1 MGDRLQDKVAVI
13 TGAASG
19 VGRGTATKFV
29 QEGARVVVADIQED
43 KGAALAKELG
53 EAAEFVWVD
62 VCIEND
68 VKHMIDHAITTF
80 GRLDCL
86 FNNAGFGGVT
96 GDIQTTDLG
105 EPYERTVGGLLTGVV
120 AGMKHAVPI
129 MKAAGGGSII
139 STASVAG
146 TGGGYGPHVYSAVK
160 SAVINLTRSVALELG
175 PSNIRV
181 NAICPGGIATPIFAG
196 ELARQGGNVDYAE
209 VVKPVLSLMQPI
221 PRAGT
226 PQDIANAACFLASDE
241 ASFISGQAIIVDG
254 GLTAGSW
261 THPSFGHDPQE
272 IMSQLF
278 GIDDI
283 EQVDMVVHKRSDS
296 HSGPVR

>member
-19 VGRGTATKFV
+19 MGRSTATKFV
-29 QEGARVVVADIQED
+29 QEGARVVIADIQED
-43 KGAALAKELG
+43 KGEALARELG
-53 EAAEFVWVD
+53 EAAQFVSVD
-62 VCIEND
+62 VCIED
-68 VKHMIDHAITTF
+68 HIKHMIDHAITYF

-96 GDIQTTDLG
+96 GDIETTDLG
-105 EPYERTVGGLLTGVV
+105 EPYDRTVAGMLTGVL
-120 AGMKHAVPI
+120 AGIKHAAPH
-129 MKAAGGGSII
+129 MKAAGAGSII

-146 TGGGYGPHVYSAVK
+146 TRGGYGPHVYSAVK

-209 VVKPVLSLMQPI
+209 AVKPVLSLMQPI
-221 PRAGT
+221 PRAGR
-226 PQDIANAACFLASDE
+226 PEDIANAACFLASDE
-241 ASFISGQAIIVDG
+241 SSFITGQAIIVDG
-254 GLTAGSW
+254 GLTAGAW
-261 THPSFGHDPQE
+261 IHPSFGADPQE
-272 IMSQLF
+272 IMAQLL

-283 EQVDMVVHKRSDS
+283 REIDMVVHERTDQ
-296 HSGPVR
+296 V

>member
-1 MGDRLQDKVAVI
+1 MGDRLKDKVAVI

-19 VGRGTATKFV
+19 MGRGTAIKFV
-29 QEGARVVVADIQED
+29 QEGARVVIADIQED
-43 KGAALAKELG
+43 KGEALAKELG
-53 EAAEFVWVD
+53 EAAEFILVD
-62 VCIEND
+62 VCIEDD
-68 VKHMIDHAITTF
+68 VKRMIDHAVTSF
-80 GRLDCL
+80 GQLDCL

-96 GDIQTTDLG
+96 GDIETTDLG
-105 EPYERTVGGLLTGVV
+105 EPYERTVGGLLTAVV
-120 AGMKHAVPI
+120 AGMKYASPI

-196 ELARQGGNVDYAE
+196 NLARQGGNVDYAE
-209 VVKPVLSLMQPI
+209 VVKPLLGLMQPI

-226 PQDIANAACFLASDE
+226 PEDIANTACFLASDE
-241 ASFISGQAIIVDG
+241 SSFITGQAILVDG

-261 THPSFGHDPQE
+261 LHPDLGPDRE
-272 IMSQLF
+272 GIMAQLF
-278 GIDDI
+278 GVDAI
-283 EQVDMVVHKRSDS
+283 EQIDMVVHKRSD
-296 HSGPVR
+296 